1 MLTDNLRDSQIKDL
15 MGRVRDLETRSPL
28 RSSSIT
34 SGRLRVGGT
43 AILLV
48 DSDGGIVVEGRL
60 TGTGTLEWTQT
71 VNLKGTTTITGPT
84 TITGSLTA
92 KGATRFEGD
101 TTQVGPHHVQGN
113 QDITGTL
120 AVKGAATL
128 ENNLTLSGA
137 NAKITAGVV
146 SLDNGGTLRS
156 TNALL
161 IVATGLTSVQN
172 NLYVG
177 GTLTAGSSVNVSGAL
192 TVTGAKSFRMEHP
205 LDPTM
210 WLQHGS
216 TESPVSGIEYWG
228 DAVLDDDGAATVD
241 LPSYFDAL
249 AKPDGRTAFVTGRG
263 FSPDW
268 SDIDGNTFTVAG
280 SPGGRFSWLVKAE
293 RFGGDFEAEQAIP
306 AEIPGS
312 TQPPPST

>member
-1 MLTDNLRDSQIKDL
+1 MGRIDNLNDSPV
-15 MGRVRDLETRSPL
+15 VRMQQQVRKQGTKSPL
-28 RSSSIT
+28 GRTSVSEGTTEFNGLLSIKVNG
-34 SGRLRVGGT
+34 SG
-43 AILLV
+43 LV
-48 DSDGGIVVEGRL
+48 TGKWIVDGEMEGD
-60 TGTGTLEWTQT
+60 GTLTWTGP
-71 VNLKGTTTITGPT
+71 VNLKGT
-84 TITGSLTA
+84 
-92 KGATRFEGD
+92 TRFEGD
-101 TTQVGPHHVQGN
+101 TTQVGAHHVQGN

-137 NAKITAGVV
+137 SAKITAGVV
-146 SLDNGGTLRS
+146 SLDNNGTLRS

-249 AKPDGRTAFVTGRG
+249 AKPEGRTAFVTGRG

-268 SDIDGNTFTVAG
+268 SDIDDNTFTVTG

-312 TQPPPST
+312 TQPPPSM